1 MREGSAMKHLKQ
13 YTTPSVSFVDIETES
28 LLADSNFV
36 NSTIIFIG
44 LYSEDEDEMDP
55 QDAL

>member
-1 MREGSAMKHLKQ
+1 MREGSAMKQLKQ
-13 YTTPSVSFVDIETES
+13 YATPSVSFVDIETEG

>member
-1 MREGSAMKHLKQ
+1 MKHLKQ

-44 LYSEDEDEMDP
+44 LYNEDEDEMDP

>member
-1 MREGSAMKHLKQ
+1 MKHLKQ
-13 YTTPSVSFVDIETES
+13 YTTPSMSIIDIEPEG

-36 NSTIIFIG
+36 VPTIIFIG